1 MAQGGPQKTDSLY
14 IGDTKDDSVR
24 RFDVPT
30 GDFGDTFVRSGSGGL
45 HGPRGMVFDHDGN
58 LLVANQNVNQPIA
71 GEILRCDGKGRFL
84 GALVPAS
91 DPDAPFAPRGM
102 VLSNGI
108 LFVASVVSDQ

>member
-1 MAQGGPQKTDSLY
+1 
-14 IGDTKDDSVR
+14 VR

-71 GEILRCDGKGRFL
+71 GEILRYDGKGRFL
-84 GALVPAS
+84 GALVSAS
-91 DPDAPFAPRGM
+91 DPDPPFAPRGM